1 MAQLIN
7 VPHHGTV
14 SFPDDMSEAD
24 IVSAIKKNSMSYAK
38 DDKVIGSDIPRQL
51 GLATRYGIEGLAD
64 TAGIFS
70 DPLAVTS
77 NHLLGTNFNKLRNA
91 TSNVLDTIG
100 LPKPQTAQ
108 ERVVGDASR
117 MLSGT
122 GGLIKGASAASNYL
136 PKAASAVTDAIQARA
151 GLQSASSIGAG
162 YSGGTARENGEGF
175 GGQLG
180 ASLLGGIL
188 APLSVAGL
196 SGIAT
201 SAGNSIKNTFAP
213 QAIELQIDNVLGKSG
228 VDLSKLHGGIV
239 NSIRDDVRNALS
251 TGQEVSPDALRR
263 LIDYKAVGAV
273 PMRSNL
279 TLNPSDITRDKNI
292 AKLGA
297 NSTDPVAQKL
307 AMLQNQNN
315 TTLIDGLN
323 TLGANGADDMY
334 GAGNKV
340 ISALQARDNSAKG
353 IINSLYS
360 DAKASNG
367 RSANLDP
374 HAFTNLANDALDFH
388 LVGGQLPADVR
399 NKINQISTG
408 EMPFNVD
415 TSEQLKT
422 VIGTLQRGSSDGSV
436 RKSLG
441 LVRDALE
448 NTPLLDNQG
457 QQAINAFN
465 KARGFNRAYMGLVE
479 KTPALQAVRDG
490 IEPDKFVDQF
500 IISNG
505 SKSSV
510 MDVAM
515 LKKNLKGNAEAMDAI
530 RGQIMS
536 SLKSKATSGAKDEVA
551 NFSPSAYN
559 KALNAIGD
567 RKLNLF
573 FSQPEIEQMKRIG
586 RVSSYENVQPKGSAV
601 NNSNTASTVAGHAL
615 DWINSYLPMGKAVI
629 GDPVQNVK
637 LSLGA
642 RNSINAP
649 NALRLPAPKQKLPIP
664 LFPLLGGGLLSAE

>member
-7 VPHHGTV
+7 VPNHGTV
-14 SFPDDMSEAD
+14 AFPDDMSEAD

-77 NHLLGTNFNKLRNA
+77 NHLLGTNFNRLRGA
-91 TSNVLDTIG
+91 TSNILDTIG
-100 LPKPQTAQ
+100 LPKPQNAQ

-122 GGLIKGASAASNYL
+122 GGLIKGASAAANYL
-136 PKAASAVTDAIQARA
+136 PKAASAVADAIQARA
-151 GLQSASSIGAG
+151 GLQASSSIGAG
-162 YSGGTARENGEGF
+162 YSGGAAREDGAGF

-188 APLSVAGL
+188 APLSVSGL
-196 SGIAT
+196 SSLAS

-213 QAIELQIDNVLGKSG
+213 QAIELQVDNVLNKSG
-228 VDLSKLHGGIV
+228 LDLSKLHGSIV
-239 NSIRDDVRNALS
+239 NSVRDDVRKALS

-263 LIDYKAVGAV
+263 LVDYKAVGAT

-279 TLNPSDITRDKNI
+279 TLNPADITRDKNV

-297 NSTDPVAQKL
+297 NSSDPVAQQL

-323 TLGANGADDMY
+323 TLGANTVNDAN
-334 GAGNKV
+334 GAGAKV
-340 ISALQARDNSAKG
+340 ISALQARDNSAKSV
-353 IINSLYS
+353 IDSLYT
-360 DAKASNG
+360 KARGTNG

-374 HAFTNLANDALDFH
+374 HAFTNQANDALDFH

-399 NKINQISTG
+399 NMINKISTG

-415 TSEQLKT
+415 TAEQLKT
-422 VIGTLQRGSSDGSV
+422 VMGNLQRSSSDGNV

-448 NTPLLDNQG
+448 STPLLDNQG
-457 QQAINAFN
+457 QQAVNAFN
-465 KARGFNRAYMGLVE
+465 KARGFNRSYMGLVE

-515 LKKNLKGNAEAMDAI
+515 LKKNLKGNADAMDAI
-530 RGQIMS
+530 RGQIMAN
-536 SLKSKATSGAKDEVA
+536 LKLKATNGAKDEVA

-559 KALNAIGD
+559 KALDAIGD
-567 RKLNLF
+567 RKLKLF
-573 FSQPEIEQMKRIG
+573 FDKAEIEQMKRIG

-601 NNSNTASTVAGHAL
+601 NNSNTAATAAGHAI
-615 DWINSYLPMGKAVI
+615 DWISNYLPMGKALI
-629 GDPVQNVK
+629 GDPTQNIK

-642 RNSINAP
+642 RGAINAP
-649 NALRLPAPKQKLPIP
+649 NALRLQAPRQKLPVP
-664 LFPLLGGGLLSAE
+664 LFPLLGGGLLSSE